1 MQIRIENQWS
11 VSRQISSPCITYPCI
26 KHSIV
31 VFTLSISIAIPELST
46 APMITIITSRGTPQS
61 RLMPTRI
68 EPRIRSP
75 DKCPINALLTRP
87 TKPYSTGSPRS
98 LISQTG
104 DSPYFSRLVFATM
117 YRRLCVPCSG
127 ISCRKSQFLQCR
139 ARQISALECLPSWMQ
154 YEVLR
159 VLVHIDNFRT
169 M

>member
-1 MQIRIENQWS
+1 MPIRIENQWS
-11 VSRQISSPCITYPCI
+11 VSRQISSPCTYPCM

-61 RLMPTRI
+61 RPMPTRI
-68 EPRIRSP
+68 EPRIRTP

-117 YRRLCVPCSG
+117 YVCVCRVAVFRAG
-127 ISCRKSQFLQCR
+127 KANSCPV
-139 ARQISALECLPSWMQ
+139 PSPT
-154 YEVLR
+154 
-159 VLVHIDNFRT
+159 NFRSGMLAIMDAIRSAKSAST
-169 M
+169 YR

>member
-1 MQIRIENQWS
+1 MPIRIENQWS
-11 VSRQISSPCITYPCI
+11 VSRQISSPCTYPCM

-61 RLMPTRI
+61 RPMPTRI
-68 EPRIRSP
+68 EPRIRTP

-104 DSPYFSRLVFATM
+104 DSPYFSRF
-117 YRRLCVPCSG
+117 S
-127 ISCRKSQFLQCR
+127 
-139 ARQISALECLPSWMQ
+139 
-154 YEVLR
+154 LR
-159 VLVHIDNFRT
+159 YDVCMEYVCAV
-169 M
+169 